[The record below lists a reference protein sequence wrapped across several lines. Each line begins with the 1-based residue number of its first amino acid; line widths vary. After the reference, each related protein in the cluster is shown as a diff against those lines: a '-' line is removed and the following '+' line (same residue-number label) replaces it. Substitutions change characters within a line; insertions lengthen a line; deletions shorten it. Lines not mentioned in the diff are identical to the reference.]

1 MHPNGTGDRVTTRP
15 AVFLDRDGT
24 IVHDVHYLSR
34 PEQLSLIAGATEA
47 LIRLAD
53 AGLPLIVVTNQSGIG
68 RGLLSEADFAVI
80 TARLDAMLLAE
91 GVRLTATYHCPDAPD
106 VPSAISCRKPGDR
119 MHARAALEHGIDLSR
134 SFYIG
139 DRWRDVEP
147 AVVHNAMGI
156 LVPTPE
162 TPFRDLSRAK
172 DDAVV
177 ATTLDA
183 AVDRVLRMLAQRP

>member
-1 MHPNGTGDRVTTRP
+1 MSPRP

-24 IVHDVHYLSR
+24 IVHDVHYLAR
-34 PEQLSLIAGATEA
+34 PEQLALIAGATDA
-47 LIRLAD
+47 MRRLAD
-53 AGLPLIVVTNQSGIG
+53 AGLPLIVITNQSGIG
-68 RGLLSEADFAVI
+68 RGLLTEADFTLI
-80 TARLDAMLLAE
+80 TARLDELLLAH

-106 VPSAISCRKPGDR
+106 VPIAMSCRKPGDG
-119 MHARAALEHGIDLSR
+119 MHRRAALAHDIDLAK

-139 DRWRDVEP
+139 DKWRDVAP
-147 AVVHNAMGI
+147 AVTHDAMGI

-162 TPFRDLSRAK
+162 TSFSDLTRAK

-183 AVDRVLRMLAQRP
+183 AVDRVLRMLSQRP

>member
-1 MHPNGTGDRVTTRP
+1 
-15 AVFLDRDGT
+15 VFLDRDGT

-34 PEQLSLIAGATEA
+34 PDQLALIAGALDA
-47 LIRLAD
+47 MRRLAE

-68 RGLLSEADFAVI
+68 RGLLTEADFTAI
-80 TARLDAMLLAE
+80 TARLDEMLLAG

-106 VPSAISCRKPGDR
+106 VPLEMSCRKPGDG
-119 MHARAALEHGIDLSR
+119 MHRRAALEHDIDLTQ

-139 DRWRDVEP
+139 DKWRDVAP
-147 AVVHNAMGI
+147 AVTHGAMGI

-162 TPFRDLSRAK
+162 TSFGDLSRAK

-183 AVDRVLRMLAQRP
+183 AVDRVLRMLSQRR

>member
-1 MHPNGTGDRVTTRP
+1 MSARP

-24 IVHDVHYLSR
+24 IIRDVNYLTS
-34 PEQLSLIAGATEA
+34 PEQLALLAGATDA
-47 LIRLAD
+47 LRRLAE

-68 RGLLSEADFAVI
+68 RGLLTEADFARI
-80 TARLDAMLLAE
+80 TARLDAMLAE
-91 GVRLTATYHCPDAPD
+91 HGVTLTATYHCPDL
-106 VPSAISCRKPGDR
+106 PSAPLEASCRKPGDG
-119 MHARAALEHGIDLSR
+119 MHQRAAREHDIDLSR

-139 DRWRDVEP
+139 DKWRDVAP
-147 AVVHNAMGI
+147 AVKHNAMGI

-162 TPFRDLSRAK
+162 TPFSELAKAK

-177 ATTLDA
+177 ATTLAA